1 MRPIRTYLF
10 KCLLL
15 AMLACRVGVASA
27 ADLTIGVS
35 LVPASLDPHLI
46 WGPANSQLVVQM
58 FGTLTTMNAQGK
70 LLPRLASEWHAN
82 GDQGWTFKLD
92 PRAEF
97 SNGQP
102 VHAADVI
109 ASIQRVMHITGGTYK
124 GIFSQVDGMD
134 AQGDSIVRIHTRQ
147 AVPTLPYS
155 MAVIAILP
163 KTVADHAESKD
174 FADPATSVSAGPY
187 QMTAFT
193 PGDRLT
199 LVPNPH
205 FVGTPAKW
213 AHLTFRFIPDDAT
226 RVAALLSGQVD
237 VIDNVTP
244 DDAES
249 IAHRAGFKVVSK
261 PSERTVFMTYDLARN
276 VTPQV
281 SGLDGK
287 PLATNPFRDIRVREA
302 LAYAIDRD
310 AIIKRVLHGQG
321 RPMSQIAGTSLGG
334 YNATIPA
341 VPYDPQR
348 ARTLLAQAG
357 YPQGFR
363 LTVTCF
369 SGRLVEDA
377 RICQA
382 LGQMLERI
390 GLKTTVDV
398 QPYPV
403 LITKEVCHCDRLPSF
418 FMSTWSS
425 APVGEVSMAV
435 GLVLHSYDREHA
447 LGTWN
452 LGGYSNPALDKRIE
466 AALQTIDPSRRFPL
480 LAGIMA
486 DAMKDMPVL
495 PLHLQ
500 YLTLASRKGLTPTAF
515 VNEYTIADA
524 VNVDK

>member
-1 MRPIRTYLF
+1 MRLIRTYLF
-10 KCLLL
+10 KFLLIAAL
-15 AMLACRVGVASA
+15 ASRVGAATA

-58 FGTLTTMNAQGK
+58 FGTLTTMDAQGK
-70 LLPRLASEWHAN
+70 LLPRLASEWHAD
-82 GDQGWTFKLD
+82 GDQGWIFKLD
-92 PRAEF
+92 PRAKF
-97 SNGQP
+97 SNGDP

-109 ASIQRVMHITGGTYK
+109 ASVQRAMHITGGTYK
-124 GIFSQVDGMD
+124 GIFAQVDNLE
-134 AQGDSIVRIHTRQ
+134 AQGDATVRIHTKQ

-155 MAVIAILP
+155 MGVIAILP
-163 KTVADHAESKD
+163 KAVADRAESKD
-174 FADPATSVSAGPY
+174 FADAATSVSAGPY
-187 QMTAFT
+187 QMASFT

-205 FVGTPAKW
+205 FLGTPAKW
-213 AHLTFRFIPDDAT
+213 AHLTFRFLPDDAT

-237 VIDNVTP
+237 MIDNVAP
-244 DDAES
+244 DDAEA
-249 IAHRAGFKVVSK
+249 ITRRAGFKVVSK
-261 PSERTVFMTYDLARN
+261 PSERTVFMSYDLSRDI
-276 VTPQV
+276 TPQV
-281 SGLDGK
+281 SGIDGK
-287 PLATNPFRDIRVREA
+287 PLATNPFRDIRVRQA
-302 LAYAIDRD
+302 LAYAVDRD
-310 AIIKRVLHGQG
+310 AIVKRVLHGQG
-321 RPMSQIAGTSLGG
+321 APMSQIGGPSLGG
-334 YNATIPA
+334 FNANIPA

-348 ARTLLAQAG
+348 AKALLAQAG

-369 SGRLVEDA
+369 SGRLINDA

-382 LGQMLERI
+382 LGQMLERV
-390 GLKTTVDV
+390 GMKTTVDV

-403 LITKEVCHCDRLPSF
+403 LITKEVCHCERRPSF

-425 APVGEVSMAV
+425 SPVGEVSMAT
-435 GLVLHSYDREHA
+435 GLVLHTYDKDHS

-452 LGGYSNPALDKRIE
+452 LGEYTNPALDKRIE
-466 AALQTIDPSRRFPL
+466 ASLQTIDPSKRFPL

-486 DAMKDMPVL
+486 DAMKDMPIL

-500 YLTLASRKGLTPTAF
+500 NITLASRKGLTPTAF

-524 VNVDK
+524 VSVDK